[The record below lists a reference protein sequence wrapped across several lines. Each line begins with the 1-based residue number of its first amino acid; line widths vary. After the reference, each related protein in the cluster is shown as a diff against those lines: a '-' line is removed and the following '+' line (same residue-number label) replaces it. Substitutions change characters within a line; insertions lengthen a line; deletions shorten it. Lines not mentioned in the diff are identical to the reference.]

1 MSTIS
6 NRTFYYSI
14 YIIAGL
20 LLITSC
26 AYFRP
31 KPNILY
37 ERALKEQPY
46 DAIIVPG
53 VPFNGLRWDTI
64 MKGRVLWATYLYR
77 KGIAKNIIFSGGAV
91 YSPYYEA
98 KIMALYGEA
107 LGIPKKYIFVDTIAE
122 HSTENV
128 YYSYKVAKKQGF
140 KKIAV
145 ATDPYQSAK
154 LMGFSRRKFD
164 VDIDHIPFVED
175 SLRVLSDLNPKI
187 DPSSAKVK
195 DFRSIVETQSKF
207 HRLKGTLGKNI
218 KFGKD

>member
-1 MSTIS
+1 MKRLIS
-6 NRTFYYSI
+6 RS
-14 YIIAGL
+14 GL
-20 LLITSC
+20 AHLLPALFILTITSC

-31 KPNILY
+31 KPNRLY
-37 ERALKEQPY
+37 EKAMKEQPY

-53 VPFNGLRWDTI
+53 VPFNGVRWDTI
-64 MKGRVLWATYLYR
+64 MKGRVLWASYLYK

-98 KIMALYGEA
+98 KVMALYAEA
-107 LGIPKKYIFVDTIAE
+107 LGIPKKNIFVDTIAE

-128 YYSYKVAKKQGF
+128 YYSYRVAKKQGF

-154 LMGFSRRKFD
+154 LMGFTRRRFD
-164 VDIDHIPFVED
+164 PRIDHIPFVED
-175 SLRVLSDLNPKI
+175 SLRALSDLNPRI

-195 DFRSIVETQSKF
+195 DFKSIVESQSKF
-207 HRLKGTLGKNI
+207 KRLMGTLGRNI
-218 KFGKD
+218 KYEKD